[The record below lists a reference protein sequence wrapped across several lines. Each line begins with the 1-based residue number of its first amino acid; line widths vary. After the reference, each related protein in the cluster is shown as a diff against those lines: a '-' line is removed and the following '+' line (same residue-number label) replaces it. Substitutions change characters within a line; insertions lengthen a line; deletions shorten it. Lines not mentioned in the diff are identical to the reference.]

1 VWKEFNIKFYATT
14 INDKTPEQ
22 PNEII
27 LIIYFNFRRSLI
39 NHSSVDKGRTNNIN
53 ARRPFPVKERNEEKI
68 YINGDG
74 QQFRSRVIG
83 LDMTEDRIFTL
94 CRMIT

>member
-1 VWKEFNIKFYATT
+1 MSYDNLSSVSRNVLKFYQQFIGAERRVPLIWKEFNIKFYATT

-39 NHSSVDKGRTNNIN
+39 NHSSVTS
-53 ARRPFPVKERNEEKI
+53 
-68 YINGDG
+68 
-74 QQFRSRVIG
+74 Q
-83 LDMTEDRIFTL
+83 
-94 CRMIT
+94 

>member
-1 VWKEFNIKFYATT
+1 MITLTNVCHHNTNQY
-14 INDKTPEQ
+14 KTPEQ

-53 ARRPFPVKERNEEKI
+53 ARRPFPVKERNEEKVC
-68 YINGDG
+68 INGDG
-74 QQFRSRVIG
+74 QQISNVLVMEICWTDVG
-83 LDMTEDRIFTL
+83 SGGIS
-94 CRMIT
+94 